1 VTRWFAVPLVALAVL
16 AQDTVTFRTVAKGT
30 GESSVERRVAFTFKE
45 QRRWNDFWKR
55 VEPDRTRP
63 RVDFSKHM
71 LIAVT
76 QGRKPSGG
84 HSIRITR
91 IDRTGDG
98 WLVHVTERS
107 PGRGCFVTH
116 VVTRPY
122 HVVRVA
128 RTGEDV
134 SFDYRRV
141 KRNCSA

>member
-1 VTRWFAVPLVALAVL
+1 MTHWLAVPLVALAVL
-16 AQDTVTFRTVAKGT
+16 AQDSVTFRTVAKGD
-30 GESSVERRVAFTFKE
+30 GASSVERRVAFTFKE
-45 QRRWNDFWKR
+45 QRRWSDFWKR
-55 VEPDRTRP
+55 VEPSQTRP

-76 QGRKPSGG
+76 QGRKPTGG

-98 WLVHVTERS
+98 WLVHVTETS
-107 PGRGCFVTH
+107 PGRGCFVTQA
-116 VVTRPY
+116 VTRPY

-141 KRNCSA
+141 KRDC